1 MKRFCL
7 FISLLCLCGCSSLKM
22 ETDPQIVFIDSN
34 VTAWVYDGNVR
45 LGETPFFGKSNV
57 LGGRSLRCKKQAI
70 KP

>member
-45 LGETPFFGKSNV
+45 LGETPFFGT
-57 LGGRSLRCKKQAI
+57 I
-70 KP
+70 